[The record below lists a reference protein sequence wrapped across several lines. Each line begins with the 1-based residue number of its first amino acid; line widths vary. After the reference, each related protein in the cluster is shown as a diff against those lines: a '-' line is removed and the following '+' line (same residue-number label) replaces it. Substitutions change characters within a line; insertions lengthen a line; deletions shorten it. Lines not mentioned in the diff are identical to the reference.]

1 MPAELHSLAGRFRLT
16 AETRLS
22 LGLGQL
28 RQARIELN
36 DPRLGW
42 KKYVIRQPFADIEF
56 QGEYRWPG
64 GDFTAE
70 KATLAAQAV
79 SLAVEGSSSP
89 TDSDLFVS
97 WRANLER
104 CQKSIEI
111 LPAVA
116 PPRGSVAPTREA
128 PGWQWAGACEG
139 RAKLKAQD
147 AIWEIDTDA
156 TATQLALRQPP
167 PTSAASGFVG
177 PSRPG
182 QANAWTPRTVWAE
195 PQASL
200 RGMIRY
206 DARSGGAIADA
217 VHVTSDW
224 LSTDLSGKV
233 IWNDQVGQVDLEGPS
248 QIAMDVVAERL
259 SGLLGQPIELAGTQQ
274 SPLKIAVD
282 RQTDGSLA
290 MGITT
295 DLGWQRGSI
304 AGVQLGKSLVPI
316 RLTETTVFVE
326 RSAIPIGNGRLN
338 VAGEV
343 HYRPGPLW
351 FEQQPGRFAENIEL
365 RPEMT
370 RTWLKYL
377 APLAADVSEIAGTFN
392 VELDEALVVVDD
404 LNRSRVSG
412 RMQIQHAQMDAGPL
426 AQQVLTT
433 VDTVKS
439 LARGLQ
445 GPRQPNGSRRL
456 VTLEP
461 QTVDFALQNGVVT
474 HQRLFMTIDS
484 ARLVTSG
491 AVGLNGQLD
500 LLAQL
505 PLQASWLGSDLQ
517 GLAGQ
522 NVSLPIRGTL
532 ARPRLDSS
540 GIAQMAQQLGSQA
553 VRQTAE
559 NVLQEQLNRGMQRL
573 FGR

>member
-1 MPAELHSLAGRFRLT
+1 
-16 AETRLS
+16 
-22 LGLGQL
+22 
-28 RQARIELN
+28 
-36 DPRLGW
+36 
-42 KKYVIRQPFADIEF
+42 
-56 QGEYRWPG
+56 
-64 GDFTAE
+64 
-70 KATLAAQAV
+70 
-79 SLAVEGSSSP
+79 
-89 TDSDLFVS
+89 
-97 WRANLER
+97 
-104 CQKSIEI
+104 
-111 LPAVA
+111 
-116 PPRGSVAPTREA
+116 
-128 PGWQWAGACEG
+128 
-139 RAKLKAQD
+139 
-147 AIWEIDTDA
+147 
-156 TATQLALRQPP
+156 
-167 PTSAASGFVG
+167 
-177 PSRPG
+177 
-182 QANAWTPRTVWAE
+182 
-195 PQASL
+195 
-200 RGMIRY
+200 MIRY